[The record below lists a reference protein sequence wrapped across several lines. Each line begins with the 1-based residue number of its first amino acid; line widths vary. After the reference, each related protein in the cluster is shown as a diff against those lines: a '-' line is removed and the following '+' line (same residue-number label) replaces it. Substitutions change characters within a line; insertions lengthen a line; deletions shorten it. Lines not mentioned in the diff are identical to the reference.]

1 MKKRYLCQI
10 LGLAVLVLA
19 GMGCATIALAQ
30 DISVPGI
37 SIQILDT
44 GGEQLKVAS
53 ALKILLG
60 LTVLSLA
67 PAILVAMTSF
77 TRIVI
82 VLSMLRHAFGMQQ
95 TPPNTIIIS
104 LALFLTTFNMLPSLQ
119 QIQKEA
125 VQPFLGGQ
133 IESKLALER
142 GLAPLKDFM
151 IRQTREEDLM
161 LMVEISKSDR
171 PKTVEDIGTFILV
184 PAFMLSE
191 LKSAFQI
198 GFVIFLPFLLIDL
211 VVASILMSMGM
222 LMVPPMMISL
232 PIKVLMF
239 VLIDGWNLVVHSLLN
254 SFL

>member
-1 MKKRYLCQI
+1 MYKALLFI
-10 LGLAVLVLA
+10 ALVLLPQ
-19 GMGCATIALAQ
+19 ISLA
-30 DISVPGI
+30 DVGIIPGI
-37 SIQILDT
+37 DIQLDDSD
-44 GGEQLKVAS
+44 GNQAEVAT
-53 ALKILLG
+53 AIKIILG

-67 PAILVAMTSF
+67 PAILIAMTAF
-77 TRIVI
+77 TRIII

-95 TPPNTIIIS
+95 TPPNTVLIS
-104 LALFLTTFNMLPSLQ
+104 LALFLTVFNMLPNFQS
-119 QIQKEA
+119 IKDEA
-125 VQPFLGGQ
+125 FIPYMEGNIGEEQAFNHGMGYM
-133 IESKLALER
+133 R
-142 GLAPLKDFM
+142 DFM

-161 LMVEISKSDR
+161 LMVEVSGSER
-171 PKTVEDIGTFILV
+171 PDTVEDIGTFLLI

-239 VLIDGWNLVVHSLLN
+239 VLIDGWNLVVYALLN
-254 SFL
+254 SFS